1 MQDPPQ
7 QKEEGYIGRK
17 QSIGPTPSSLTYHYV
32 VCGVAVGMT
41 LLVAKDLSKKKHKD
55 ENGNSKKK
63 SDPKAK
69 LHESVMECLQSDSPD
84 HCRRFSGRAR
94 RYMIAYQYFAR
105 RMDNDSAAHTE
116 TTYS

>member
-55 ENGNSKKK
+55 ENGNSKKNK
-63 SDPKAK
+63 
-69 LHESVMECLQSDSPD
+69 
-84 HCRRFSGRAR
+84 
-94 RYMIAYQYFAR
+94 
-105 RMDNDSAAHTE
+105 
-116 TTYS
+116 